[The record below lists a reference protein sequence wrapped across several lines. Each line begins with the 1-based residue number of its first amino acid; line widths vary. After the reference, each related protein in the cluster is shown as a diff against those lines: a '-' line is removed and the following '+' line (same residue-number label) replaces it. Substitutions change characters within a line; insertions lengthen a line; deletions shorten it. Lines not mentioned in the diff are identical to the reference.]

1 MRVQKAN
8 SVENTTTVDSNV
20 VDVIQKFIS
29 TPPQGTPAEIIDAF
43 TVFGSQTGLPPS
55 VFLET
60 VEQAP
65 VAISITDAKAYI
77 LYVNST
83 FEKLTGYQRKEI
95 IGQNESLLSSKSTPV
110 SIYKNLWKIINE
122 GQIWKG
128 TLINNKKRKKLNLK
142 GWDLNANRIR
152 KIYMIHLIIGGI
164 ILFFL
169 MSQSLI
175 KLIIPV
181 SLLLYGFSSIFVNK
195 YSLGKTNYLGVV
207 FLANGFLSILLPN
220 QSFLLWSLAFGGYH
234 IIYGVFYFKRR

>member
-1 MRVQKAN
+1 LNPKIHN
-8 SVENTTTVDSNV
+8 LSLKGDSGILLGGLSVIYIFLIHYSLNDFTSSN
-20 VDVIQKFIS
+20 
-29 TPPQGTPAEIIDAF
+29 
-43 TVFGSQTGLPPS
+43 
-55 VFLET
+55 
-60 VEQAP
+60 
-65 VAISITDAKAYI
+65 
-77 LYVNST
+77 
-83 FEKLTGYQRKEI
+83 
-95 IGQNESLLSSKSTPV
+95 
-110 SIYKNLWKIINE
+110 
-122 GQIWKG
+122 G
-128 TLINNKKRKKLNLK
+128 TLAALPISFFEILLVVISFLFILISYLSILLINQKKRKKLNLK

-152 KIYMIHLIIGGI
+152 KIYMIHLIFGGI